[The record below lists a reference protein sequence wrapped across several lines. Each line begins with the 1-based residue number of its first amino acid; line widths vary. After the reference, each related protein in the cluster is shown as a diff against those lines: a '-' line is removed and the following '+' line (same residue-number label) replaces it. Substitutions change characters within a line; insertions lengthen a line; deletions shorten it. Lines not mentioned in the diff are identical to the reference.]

1 MNWEEYKEAYSKSIE
16 ILDTIDFMPYI
27 KLCDGSDIDILREK
41 MSNEYNYTEITNNE
55 FMQGCLFNVIGD
67 DNLISYLINRYGAD
81 ISVSQINQIKLYC
94 KTNDIPKNQIVED
107 FIDNHDIY
115 SMTLREIIEEAIKY
129 GKETQ

>member
-1 MNWEEYKEAYSKSIE
+1 MNWKEYKEAYSKSIE

-41 MSNEYNYTEITNNE
+41 MSNEYNYTETTNNE

-67 DNLISYLINRYGAD
+67 DELISYLINRYGSD
-81 ISVSQINQIKLYC
+81 ISISQINQIKLYC
-94 KTNDIPKNQIVED
+94 KTNDIPKNQVVED
-107 FIDNHDIY
+107 FIDNHDIH

-129 GKETQ
+129 GKNV